1 MNRPTNR
8 RDAANEFVTWLAEQL
23 GGLGRVHARRMFG
36 GHGLYLDDAMF
47 AIVVDD
53 IAYLK
58 TDEGNREAF
67 ARLDMEPFEYLRRG
81 KPVQL
86 GFLRL
91 PDTALE
97 ERQEL
102 LRLARLALEAALR
115 ARAKRRPGRG

>member
-1 MNRPTNR
+1 MNPPSNR
-8 RDAANEFVTWLAEQL
+8 RDAENEFVTWLAEQL
-23 GGLGRVHARRMFG
+23 AGLGRVHARRMFG

-58 TDEGNREAF
+58 TDEGNRAAF
-67 ARLDMEPFEYLRRG
+67 ARLGMEPFEYLRRG

-91 PDTALE
+91 PDTALD

-115 ARAKRRPGRG
+115 ARARRRGRG

>member
-1 MNRPTNR
+1 MNRPPKR
-8 RDAANEFVTWLAEQL
+8 RDAADEFVAYLAEQL
-23 GGLGRVHARRMFG
+23 AGLGRVHARRMFG

-53 IAYLK
+53 IVYLK
-58 TDEGNREAF
+58 TDAANRAAF
-67 ARLDMEPFEYLRRG
+67 ERLGMAPFEYLRRG

-91 PDTALE
+91 PDAALE

-115 ARAKRRPGRG
+115 ARAKRRGRG